1 MPSRSSH
8 HAFTASDAPR
18 PTRPSHPSPS
28 RTPPA
33 THGRRG
39 ASAATRTSSA
49 AVVGLPVRQLVGT
62 IGGGLLTVVVD
73 AAGRTIADVT
83 LAEPGSGGFG
93 QAGDLLLGVGVDRP
107 ADAAALLD
115 GAAGVECSAVVLRKG
130 VARSPQV
137 RAAATRLGVGLVE
150 LADHASWAHVVWLLR
165 GVLDRA
171 ATGPSTR
178 AEGPVLD
185 ELLALADACAALV
198 GGPTT
203 IEDTQSRVLAYSS
216 TQDVADPA
224 RVSTIVGRRVP
235 DVVIASLRGR
245 GVFRRLAR
253 SDAPFFVPATRDLG
267 ARLVVPVRAGTEWL
281 GSIWAVVDEEPP
293 DDVLRSLAQT
303 ASVVALH
310 LLRLRSQADLA
321 RRVAADR
328 VRALL
333 SGDTLDAEAWL
344 PAPPWRVVVL
354 AGAHD
359 ASPATGGGN
368 PEREL
373 DVWESA
379 TRRRSWR
386 QPLLAIFDGAALA
399 LVRDAPGDASPG
411 TWEWLLGVA
420 TEVAGVSPTASAS
433 AGGPVSRVAA
443 LDRSR
448 REATEVQRLRE
459 TGRVAGP
466 SVTIEDAWA
475 AVTNARALGGIWT
488 EELLGPVETLREHD
502 EANGTAYLA
511 TLAAWLDHPGDPRAA
526 ARSIHVHPNTLRY
539 RMQRLSEV
547 VDLDLH
553 DPETRLALRLQLR
566 ALGH

>member
-1 MPSRSSH
+1 MPPTPRQD
-8 HAFTASDAPR
+8 AS
-18 PTRPSHPSPS
+18 RPSAAPGSPL
-28 RTPPA
+28 
-33 THGRRG
+33 
-39 ASAATRTSSA
+39 
-49 AVVGLPVRQLVGT
+49 GLPVSQVVGT
-62 IGGGLLTVVVD
+62 IGGGLLTVVGEG
-73 AAGRTIADVT
+73 AGRTVADVT
-83 LAEPGSGGFG
+83 LAELGSGVFG

-107 ADAAALLD
+107 ADAAAVLE
-115 GAAGVECSAVVLRKG
+115 GAARVRCGAVVLRRA
-130 VARSPQV
+130 VARNPQV
-137 RAAATRLGVGLVE
+137 GAAAARFGVGLVE

-165 GVLDRA
+165 GILDRA
-171 ATGPSTR
+171 AAGPATR

-185 ELLALADACAALV
+185 ELLALADACAGLV
-198 GGPTT
+198 GGPIT

-235 DVVIASLRGR
+235 DSVIASLRSR

-253 SDAPFFVPATRDLG
+253 TDSPFFVPAGRELG
-267 ARLVVPVRAGTEWL
+267 ARFVVPVRAGTEWL
-281 GSIWAVVDEEPP
+281 GSIWAVVDEPPP

-333 SGDTLDAEAWL
+333 NGDTLEAEGWL
-344 PAPPWRVVVL
+344 PPPPWRVVVL
-354 AGAHD
+354 TGAHESPD
-359 ASPATGGGN
+359 DAASPRT
-368 PEREL
+368 PEREI

-386 QPLLAIFDGAALA
+386 QPLLAVFDGLALG
-399 LVRDAPGDASPG
+399 LVRDVPGDASPG
-411 TWEWLLGVA
+411 TWQWLLGVVA
-420 TEVAGVSPTASAS
+420 EVAAVTSTATAS
-433 AGGPVSRVAA
+433 AGGRVTRIAA

-459 TGRVAGP
+459 AGRVTGTT
-466 SVTIEDAWA
+466 VTIEEAWA
-475 AVTNARALGGIWT
+475 AVTNARALRGIRT
-488 EELLGPVETLREHD
+488 EELLGPVEALRSHD
-502 EANGTAYLA
+502 ATHGTAYLA
-511 TLAAWLDHPGDPRAA
+511 TVAAWLDHPGNPRAA

-539 RMQRLSEV
+539 RMQRLSGV

-566 ALGH
+566 ALGR

>member
-1 MPSRSSH
+1 VS
-8 HAFTASDAPR
+8 
-18 PTRPSHPSPS
+18 
-28 RTPPA
+28 
-33 THGRRG
+33 
-39 ASAATRTSSA
+39 
-49 AVVGLPVRQLVGT
+49 QLVGT

-73 AAGRTIADVT
+73 AGGRTVDDVT
-83 LAEPGSGGFG
+83 LAEPGSGVFG

-107 ADAAALLD
+107 ADATALVE
-115 GAAGVECSAVVLRKG
+115 GAAGVDVGAVVLRRG
-130 VARSPQV
+130 AARNQQV
-137 RAAATRLGVGLVE
+137 RAAASRHGVALVE

-171 ATGPSTR
+171 ASGPAVR

-185 ELLALADACAALV
+185 ELFALADACAALV
-198 GGPTT
+198 GGRLT

-216 TQDVADPA
+216 TQAVSDPA

-235 DVVIASLRGR
+235 DEVIASLRGR

-253 SDAPFFVPATRDLG
+253 SDEPFFVPAGRDLG

-281 GSIWAVVDEEPP
+281 GSIWAVVDEEPHEA
-293 DDVLRSLAQT
+293 VRRSLAQT

-328 VRALL
+328 VRAVL
-333 SGDTLDAEAWL
+333 SGDSLEAEGWL
-344 PAPPWRVVVL
+344 PAPPWRVAVL
-354 AGAHD
+354 AGAHEQPAD
-359 ASPATGGGN
+359 TGTGAGSPGAPGTA
-368 PEREL
+368 EREL

-379 TRRRSWR
+379 ARRRSWR
-386 QPLLAIFDGAALA
+386 QPLLAIFDGVALA
-399 LVRDAPGDASPG
+399 LVRDVPGDTTPG
-411 TWEWLLGVA
+411 TWEWLLGVV
-420 TEVAGVSPTASAS
+420 TEVAGVSPTATAS
-433 AGGPVSRVAA
+433 AGGRVSRVAQ

-459 TGRVAGP
+459 AGRVTGTT
-466 SVTIEDAWA
+466 VTVEDAWA
-475 AVTNARALGGIWT
+475 AVTNARALSGIWT
-488 EELLGPVETLREHD
+488 EELLGPVESLRVHD
-502 EANGTAYLA
+502 EEHGTAYLS
-511 TLAAWLDHPGDPRAA
+511 TVAAWLDHPGDPRAA
-526 ARSIHVHPNTLRY
+526 ARAVHVHPNTLRY
-539 RMQRLSEV
+539 RMQRLSDV

>member
-1 MPSRSSH
+1 MATTRGTSR
-8 HAFTASDAPR
+8 R
-18 PTRPSHPSPS
+18 
-28 RTPPA
+28 
-33 THGRRG
+33 
-39 ASAATRTSSA
+39 AATRTSSTSS
-49 AVVGLPVRQLVGT
+49 VGLPVSQLVGT

-73 AAGRTIADVT
+73 AGAGTVDDVT
-83 LAEPGSGGFG
+83 LAEPGSGVFG

-107 ADAAALLD
+107 ADAAALLE
-115 GAAGVECSAVVLRKG
+115 GAAGVDVGAVVLRRG
-130 VARSPQV
+130 AARNPQV
-137 RAAATRLGVGLVE
+137 RAAARRHGVALVE

-171 ATGPSTR
+171 ASGPAVR

-185 ELLALADACAALV
+185 ELFALADACAALV
-198 GGPTT
+198 GGPIT

-216 TQDVADPA
+216 AQAVADPA

-235 DVVIASLRGR
+235 DEVIASLRGR

-253 SDAPFFVPATRDLG
+253 SDEPFFVPAGRDLG

-281 GSIWAVVDEEPP
+281 GSIWAVVDDEPP
-293 DDVLRSLAQT
+293 EAVRRSLAQT

-328 VRALL
+328 VRAVL
-333 SGDTLDAEAWL
+333 SGDSPEAEGWL
-344 PAPPWRVVVL
+344 PPPPWRVAVL
-354 AGAHD
+354 AGAHEAPAD
-359 ASPATGGGN
+359 TGTGPEASGGRASSTA
-368 PEREL
+368 EREL

-379 TRRRSWR
+379 ARRRSWR
-386 QPLLAIFDGAALA
+386 QPLLAIFDGVALA
-399 LVRDAPGDASPG
+399 LVRDVPGDTTPG
-411 TWEWLLGVA
+411 TWEWLLGVV
-420 TEVAGVSPTASAS
+420 TEVAGVTPTATAS
-433 AGGPVSRVAA
+433 AGGRVSRVAQ

-459 TGRVAGP
+459 AGRVTGTT
-466 SVTIEDAWA
+466 VTVEDAWA
-475 AVTNARALGGIWT
+475 AVTNARALSGIWT
-488 EELLGPVETLREHD
+488 EELLGPVESLRLHD
-502 EANGTAYLA
+502 EEHGTAYLS
-511 TLAAWLDHPGDPRAA
+511 TVAAWLDHPGDPRAA
-526 ARSIHVHPNTLRY
+526 ARAVHVHPNTLRY
-539 RMQRLSEV
+539 RMQRLSDV

>member
-1 MPSRSSH
+1 M
-8 HAFTASDAPR
+8 A
-18 PTRPSHPSPS
+18 
-28 RTPPA
+28 TP
-33 THGRRG
+33 RG
-39 ASAATRTSSA
+39 ASSRAATRTSSTSS
-49 AVVGLPVRQLVGT
+49 VGLPVAQLVGT

-73 AAGRTIADVT
+73 AGGRTVDDVT
-83 LAEPGSGGFG
+83 LAEPGSGVFG

-107 ADAAALLD
+107 ADATALLV
-115 GAAGVECSAVVLRKG
+115 GAAGVDVGAVVLRRG
-130 VARSPQV
+130 AARNQQV
-137 RAAATRLGVGLVE
+137 RAAARQHGVGLVE

-171 ATGPSTR
+171 ASGPAVR

-185 ELLALADACAALV
+185 ELFALADACAALV
-198 GGPTT
+198 GGPIT

-216 TQDVADPA
+216 TQAVSDPA

-235 DVVIASLRGR
+235 DEVIASLRGR

-253 SDAPFFVPATRDLG
+253 SDEPFFVPAGRDLG

-281 GSIWAVVDEEPP
+281 GSIWAVVDEEPAEA
-293 DDVLRSLAQT
+293 VRRSLAQT

-328 VRALL
+328 VRAVL
-333 SGDTLDAEAWL
+333 SGDSLEAEGWL
-344 PAPPWRVVVL
+344 PPPPWRVAVL
-354 AGAHD
+354 AGAHEPPAD
-359 ASPATGGGN
+359 SGTRSSASGATGTAD
-368 PEREL
+368 REL

-379 TRRRSWR
+379 ARRRSWR
-386 QPLLAIFDGAALA
+386 QPLLASFDGVALA
-399 LVRDAPGDASPG
+399 LVRDVPGDATPG
-411 TWEWLLGVA
+411 TWEWLLGVV
-420 TEVAGVSPTASAS
+420 TEVASVTPTATAS
-433 AGGPVSRVAA
+433 AGGRVSRVAQ

-459 TGRVAGP
+459 AGRVTGTT
-466 SVTIEDAWA
+466 VTVEDAWA
-475 AVTNARALGGIWT
+475 AVTNARALSGIWT
-488 EELLGPVETLREHD
+488 EELLGPVESLRLHD
-502 EANGTAYLA
+502 EEHGTAYLS
-511 TLAAWLDHPGDPRAA
+511 TVAAWLDHPGDPRAA
-526 ARSIHVHPNTLRY
+526 ARSVHVHPNTLRY
-539 RMQRLSEV
+539 RMQRLSDV